1 MSNCHSEAT
10 SSMKELGNTLDV
22 FNSHSMFHTTQFP
35 NNEHDLV
42 ALPDVYRK
50 HFTNT
55 DGRYFDKSVEASL
68 LGNTVV
74 ALSSAQHDSSAM
86 PTYYNMRTDS
96 LKTDAAKDVWSIH
109 LDQLWM
115 EFVGVASSCNR
126 PVPFMEAVPVTLWV
140 ARPCIEP
147 TPVEVDSSH
156 GMTNHVDASHNSQS
170 DLNVAEDSVAID
182 TSATTPH
189 GRTTGEIHI
198 IVKVDSK
205 LNVQLN
211 HYQLLFLLRLVDT
224 LTEHQ
229 EEICADVL
237 EIMHA
242 PAPKANTVLAIVLRE
257 MEFAMICPAL
267 PEVHTFATTSRED
280 SSIDGAL
287 PAEDCGKG
295 DSDVTLTCNSLG
307 RVDENGT
314 AICSCC

>member
-1 MSNCHSEAT
+1 MSNCHTEAT
-10 SSMKELGNTLDV
+10 SSMKELGSTLDV
-22 FNSHSMFHTTQFP
+22 FNSHSMFHTSQFP
-35 NNEHDLV
+35 KNKHDLV

-50 HFTNT
+50 HFSNT

-74 ALSSAQHDSSAM
+74 APSQLDSSAM

-126 PVPFMEAVPVTLWV
+126 PVPFTESVPVTLWV

-147 TPVEVDSSH
+147 TPIEAGSSQ
-156 GMTNHVDASHNSQS
+156 GMTNHVDTTHNSQT
-170 DLNVAEDSVAID
+170 DLNLAEDRLAQD
-182 TSATTPH
+182 ATATTPH
-189 GRTTGEIHI
+189 ERTTGEIHI
-198 IVKVDSK
+198 ILKVDSK

-242 PAPKANTVLAIVLRE
+242 PAAKVNTVLAIVLRE
-257 MEFAMICPAL
+257 MEFAMICPSL

-280 SSIDGAL
+280 SSVEGVS

-295 DSDVTLTCNSLG
+295 ESDVTLTCTSHG

-314 AICSCC
+314 AFYSF